1 MRLTPEGLLADAPRN
16 LLERANLRSPR
27 ITQSLQ
33 EATEHHER
41 VVTATQ
47 SGQPR
52 LVSARKKAVTAA

>member
-52 LVSARKKAVTAA
+52 L